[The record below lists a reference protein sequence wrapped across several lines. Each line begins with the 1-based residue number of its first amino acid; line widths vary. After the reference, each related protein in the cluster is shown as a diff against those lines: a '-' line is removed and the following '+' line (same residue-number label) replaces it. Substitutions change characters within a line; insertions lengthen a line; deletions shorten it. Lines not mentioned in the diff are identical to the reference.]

1 MGGESVREGDGRG
14 VVGWVGVVERSEGG
28 GVGGVL
34 WTEGEV
40 QDCSTQLSEWTLP
53 STRIRTDSQLNCSWR
68 WRHVLLRRRRSTSCR
83 LASSRIHSRK
93 LRREANTCIV
103 VSSTR
108 YHAAP

>member
-14 VVGWVGVVERSEGG
+14 VVGWV
-28 GVGGVL
+28 L

-40 QDCSTQLSEWTLP
+40 QDCGTQLSEWTLP
-53 STRIRTDSQLNCSWR
+53 STRIRMDSQLNCSWR
-68 WRHVLLRRRRSTSCR
+68 RRHVLLRRRLSTSCR